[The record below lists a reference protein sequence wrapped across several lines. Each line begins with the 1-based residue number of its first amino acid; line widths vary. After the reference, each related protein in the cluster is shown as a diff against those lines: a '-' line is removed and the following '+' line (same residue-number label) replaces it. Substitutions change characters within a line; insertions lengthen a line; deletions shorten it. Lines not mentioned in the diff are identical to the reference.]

1 MTTAAHALPP
11 ELEQHLAR
19 FSGESWRERKQAV
32 KDLQA
37 ALEGAP
43 PPPEV
48 EAALLERLLDGLTA
62 ESVPARSTCHEMLVY
77 LGPTGL
83 AGVLGRLQR
92 GGRGART
99 YVDVLADIGSDQQV
113 PLLTSILHTATDV
126 NVRASAAAALG
137 AIGGPAAEGALKDA
151 LVGGNDMLQL
161 FALDALRTIG
171 AALSVDTLL
180 PLVDNAVTRRA
191 ATSLLGHSASPES
204 LTLLVALLR
213 DSMPGV
219 RAAAAVALVTLDA
232 ALADQGLPDAVA
244 AALVSTVDD
253 VLRQRQRELVEHRQT
268 EVKIAALEL
277 CRMIRD
283 TGALRHVLPA
293 MSDPV
298 VRDRAAGF
306 VAALGAAAV
315 PALASLVPAPDT
327 QGHLLGDFFVLVG
340 ALSPDITAPPALL
353 ASLVAGLDYPETATA
368 CVAAAALGRVGD
380 GSVLAPLARALD
392 DDGPLGEAAAAALAA
407 VAQREGPHTPAIQ
420 LLLRNAAAATGARA
434 RNLCRLLGVLGRTGG
449 PRYVPPLVALLGGH
463 EPTVRVVAARA
474 LGHIPAGLADGEHE
488 GVMALCLALG
498 DPEPSVR
505 AAAAR
510 SLGQLGAAA
519 AVHALLVATAD
530 DSPTVRAAAVQAL
543 VALDNPAALGRLR
556 EVVLADNAPAVV
568 IQAIAGL
575 GRSGSDLDL
584 TMLMSLCRSA
594 DHEVAKA
601 AARGLVRYPAHRAT
615 AAVLG
620 LLEHDRW
627 DVRWA
632 AAEVLAERGDLTA
645 LPPLRRVAA
654 VEPDPLVRQVLTG
667 AVGRLEGLAA
677 ANSAE
682 RPL

>member
-1 MTTAAHALPP
+1 MSTPPHALPP
-11 ELEQHLAR
+11 ELEHHLAR

-37 ALEGAP
+37 ALEGSQPSPAIQ
-43 PPPEV
+43 
-48 EAALLERLLDGLTA
+48 AALLDRLLDGLTA

-77 LGPTGL
+77 LGPAGL
-83 AGVLGRLQR
+83 EGVLGRLQR

-99 YVDVLADIGSDQQV
+99 YVDVLADIGSDEQV
-113 PLLTSILHTATDV
+113 PLLVEILHTASDV

-137 AIGGPAAEGALKDA
+137 ALGGPNAERALKDVLA
-151 LVGGNDMLQL
+151 GSSDMLQL

-171 AALSVDTLL
+171 ASLSVDTLL

-191 ATSLLGHSASPES
+191 ATSLLGHSANREA
-204 LTLLVALLR
+204 LTLLVPLLR

-232 ALADQGLPDAVA
+232 ALADQGHPDAVA
-244 AALVSTVDD
+244 TALASTIDD
-253 VLRQRQRELVEHRQT
+253 VVRQRQRELVEHRQT

-277 CRMIRD
+277 CRMTRD
-283 TGALRHVLPA
+283 AGALRHVLPA

-298 VRDRAAGF
+298 VRERAAQF

-315 PALASLVPAPDT
+315 PALAALVPDPDT

-340 ALSPDITAPPALL
+340 ALSLHIAAPPALL
-353 ASLVAGLDYPETATA
+353 SPLVAGLDCPDSATA

-380 GSVLAPLARALD
+380 ASSLAPLARVLA
-392 DDGPLGEAAAAALAA
+392 DDGPLGEAAAAALAS
-407 VAQREGPHTPAIQ
+407 VAQREGPGAPAVQ
-420 LLLRNAAAATGARA
+420 LLLRTAAVATGARA

-449 PRYVPPLVALLGGH
+449 PRYVPPLVALLGSDD
-463 EPTVRVVAARA
+463 PSVRVVAARA
-474 LGHIPAGLADGEHE
+474 LGHIGGEHE

-498 DPEPSVR
+498 DAEPSVR
-505 AAAAR
+505 AAASR

-519 AVHALLVATAD
+519 SVHALLAATAD
-530 DSPTVRAAAVQAL
+530 DSAPVRAAAVHAL
-543 VALDNPAALGRLR
+543 VTLGNPVALTRLR
-556 EVVLADNAPAVV
+556 EVVLADAAPAVV

-584 TMLMSLCRSA
+584 TMLMSLCRSG

-601 AARGLVRYPAHRAT
+601 AARGLVRFPSHRAT

-645 LPPLRRVAA
+645 LPPLRRVQ
-654 VEPDPLVRQVLTG
+654 VIEPDPLVRQVLAG
-667 AVGRLEGLAA
+667 AVGRLESLAA
-677 ANSAE
+677 ANRAEPSA
-682 RPL
+682 